1 MASDA
6 PSHLTRFFVLDKLRG
21 GQHDTEFSPVYLQV
35 GPALRC
41 PQCGSIIGLLTWQPP
56 YQGELELHGKDFGD
70 LVEGPCGGLLITERF
85 AEDFKAEG
93 LTGLSGFHPVE
104 VMRVRRK
111 RRGPKPGPPPG
122 YLFVMPAYGHAAL
135 DMERSRIRSSKPMR
149 CTACRSVGPDA
160 IDGLTLEAGTWSGE
174 DVFRPRGL
182 WGVIIVSERFLR
194 FAERH
199 AMSHMT
205 LVPIEK
211 YVWDPLGLYYPRP
224 LQLGPPTKA

>member
-1 MASDA
+1 MASDIS
-6 PSHLTRFFVLDKLRG
+6 SHPTRFFVMKKLLG
-21 GQHDTEFSPVYLQV
+21 GHHDTEFSTVKPNI
-35 GPALRC
+35 GPAPIC
-41 PQCGSIIGLLTWQPP
+41 PQCGDPLGALVWHPP
-56 YQGELELHGKDFGD
+56 YRVELELHGKDFGD
-70 LVEGPCGGLLITERF
+70 LMEGPGGELLVTERF

-104 VMRVRRK
+104 VMRVRGK
-111 RRGPKPGPPPG
+111 RRGPKPNPPPR
-122 YLFVMPAYGHAAL
+122 YLCVTPAHGHPAL
-135 DMERSRIRSSKPMR
+135 DMERSRLRISKPLE
-149 CTACRSVGPDA
+149 CTWCRYAGIDA
-160 IDGLTLEAGTWSGE
+160 IDGLVLEPGTWNGE

-182 WGVIIVSERFLR
+182 WGRIIVSERFMR

-224 LQLGPPTKA
+224 LQLQPPSKS